1 LSLPLKSGIA
11 DGCLSIAVIHHLAT
25 KVNLAKIKVLFLLS
39 LWIRQLMPELTSN
52 SSFHHIF
59 GFSINLH
66 PAGL

>member
-25 KVNLAKIKVLFLLS
+25 KVNLAKMKVFLVS
-39 LWIRQLMPELTSN
+39 LWIRQLMPESTSI

-66 PAGL
+66 PVGL